1 MHNVCTFKSHHENIS
16 IFLFREDYV
25 GVNNFYSCDD
35 NSTQTYLTISD
46 IDVLAQIDVKSL
58 NDPNKLMRDL
68 FIEKN
73 RKRWIKYS
81 AVHRNPIEEDFC
93 WCIWVA
99 FFNWIY
105 TGNYQMLNML
115 KTISFSHWIYV
126 TVFKWTTMWYVFS
139 CYSQILLKNPL

>member
-68 FIEKN
+68 FIEKIT
-73 RKRWIKYS
+73 KDESSIQQ
-81 AVHRNPIEEDFC
+81 
-93 WCIWVA
+93 
-99 FFNWIY
+99 Y
-105 TGNYQMLNML
+105 TGIPL
-115 KTISFSHWIYV
+115 KKIFAGA
-126 TVFKWTTMWYVFS
+126 FG
-139 CYSQILLKNPL
+139 

>member
-1 MHNVCTFKSHHENIS
+1 MYIQTSSWEHFNFFIQRRLCRSQQFLQLRRQLNTNLPHHIWYRC
-16 IFLFREDYV
+16 F
-25 GVNNFYSCDD
+25 G
-35 NSTQTYLTISD
+35 T
-46 IDVLAQIDVKSL
+46 DVKSL

-73 RKRWIKYS
+73 HKRWIKYS
-81 AVHRNPIEEDFC
+81 AVHRIPIEEDFC

-139 CYSQILLKNPL
+139 CYSRIFLKNPL

>member
-1 MHNVCTFKSHHENIS
+1 MYVHSNVTMRTFQFFIQRRLCRSQQ
-16 IFLFREDYV
+16 FLQLRRQLNTNLPHYIWYRCF
-25 GVNNFYSCDD
+25 G
-35 NSTQTYLTISD
+35 TY
-46 IDVLAQIDVKSL
+46 VKSL

-73 RKRWIKYS
+73 HKRWIKYS
-81 AVHRNPIEEDFC
+81 AVHRIPIEEDFC

-115 KTISFSHWIYV
+115 KTISFSYWIYV

-139 CYSQILLKNPL
+139 CYSQIFLKNPL

>member
-1 MHNVCTFKSHHENIS
+1 MYIQTSSWEHFNFFIQRRLWRSQQFLQLRRQLNTNLPHHIWYRC
-16 IFLFREDYV
+16 F
-25 GVNNFYSCDD
+25 G
-35 NSTQTYLTISD
+35 T
-46 IDVLAQIDVKSL
+46 DVKSL

-73 RKRWIKYS
+73 HKRWIKYS
-81 AVHRNPIEEDFC
+81 AVHRIPIEEDFC

-139 CYSQILLKNPL
+139 CYSQIFLKNPL